1 MNNLIIRTLTLVGFT
16 TVLTSF
22 TTSDALKNHDLTL
35 ISDSKEVSVSKTFKI
50 RYGLLTKSGTK
61 VLSGNYDVGSFVAT
75 HIETGETFDTYYSGG
90 FQSLPAYS
98 EGLPEGTYEFHA
110 MQGQG
115 GWAGYGSVIADVSE
129 LQVDSDGYVIIY
141 IPIAWEE

>member
-1 MNNLIIRTLTLVGFT
+1 MNISIIKSLAIVGFA

-22 TTSDALKNHDLTL
+22 TTTDVVKNENL
-35 ISDSKEVSVSKTFKI
+35 ISKEASASKTYKI

-75 HIETGETFDTYYSGG
+75 NTTTGETFDTYYGGG

-98 EGLPEGTYEFHA
+98 EGLPEGTYEFYA

-115 GWAGYGSVIADVSE
+115 GWLGYGSVTSTVSDA
-129 LQVDSDGYVIIY
+129 QVDTDGYVTIY

>member
-1 MNNLIIRTLTLVGFT
+1 MNISMIKTLAVVGFT

-22 TTSDALKNHDLTL
+22 TTTDVLKNDEP
-35 ISDSKEVSVSKTFKI
+35 SSNVSSKEVAASKTYKI

-75 HIETGETFDTYYSGG
+75 NTITGETFDTYYGGG

-98 EGLPEGTYEFHA
+98 EGLPEGTYEFYA

-115 GWAGYGSVIADVSE
+115 GWVGYGSVTSSVSDA
-129 LQVDSDGYVIIY
+129 QVDSYEYVTIY
-141 IPIAWEE
+141 IPISWEE

>member
-1 MNNLIIRTLTLVGFT
+1 MNISIIKSLAIVGFA

-22 TTSDALKNHDLTL
+22 TTTDVVKNENL
-35 ISDSKEVSVSKTFKI
+35 ISKGASASKTYKI

-75 HIETGETFDTYYSGG
+75 NTTTGEAFDTYYGGG

-98 EGLPEGTYEFHA
+98 EGLPEGTYEFYA

-115 GWAGYGSVIADVSE
+115 GWVGYGSVTSTVS
-129 LQVDSDGYVIIY
+129 D
-141 IPIAWEE
+141 

>member
-1 MNNLIIRTLTLVGFT
+1 MNISIIKSLAIVGVA

-22 TTSDALKNHDLTL
+22 TTTDVVKNGNL
-35 ISDSKEVSVSKTFKI
+35 ISKEASASKTYKI

-75 HIETGETFDTYYSGG
+75 NTTTGETFDTYYGGG
-90 FQSLPAYS
+90 FQLLPAYS
-98 EGLPEGTYEFHA
+98 EGLPEGTYEFYA

-115 GWAGYGSVIADVSE
+115 GWVGYGSVTSTVSDA
-129 LQVDSDGYVIIY
+129 QVDTDGYVTIY